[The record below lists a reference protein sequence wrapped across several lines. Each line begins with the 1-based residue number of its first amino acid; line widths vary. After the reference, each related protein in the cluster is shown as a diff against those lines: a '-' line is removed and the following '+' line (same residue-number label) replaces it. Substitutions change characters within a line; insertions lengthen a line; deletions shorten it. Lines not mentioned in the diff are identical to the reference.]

1 MNNEN
6 NKSKRVFFV
15 DVGNLP
21 AEQAKEYLKQAKDT
35 RLSKNSDIPTQNEE

>member
-6 NKSKRVFFV
+6 NNSKRVFFV

-35 RLSKNSDIPTQNEE
+35 RFSKTSDKPSENEN